1 MRPIVLRTILS
12 GVAAVCT
19 ALWLT
24 GCVSQAKAP
33 VVDHSVPRG
42 ATPASTPP
50 DAYVVRPKDTLYS
63 IAFRHEMDYRALA
76 AANGIE
82 PPYLIKPGQRI
93 RLAAATSPAEAAP
106 RPSSQTRP
114 ERTVPRATP
123 VRIAPSGLSVEP
135 DPPPA
140 PATTLPKTPS
150 APKTSAPSSP
160 PAAPKKP
167 SAAKPTPPKPAPT
180 APAPAK
186 PTPPKPAPPPPPPSR
201 AKPPAAAKTPA
212 AAKAGWRRPVAAKPV
227 RRFGA
232 GSKGFDYELPPATRI
247 RAATAGVVVY
257 AGPGIGGF
265 RHLVIVKASERHLV
279 AYGVNVQPLLSEG
292 DEVPAGAP
300 VAEVQGD
307 GKNVGRFHFEIRDG
321 GKPVDPGPLI
331 GV

>member
-1 MRPIVLRTILS
+1 MTMRPIVLRTILS
-12 GVAAVCT
+12 GVAAVCA

-42 ATPASTPP
+42 AAPASTPP
-50 DAYVVRPKDTLYS
+50 GAYVVRPKDTLYS

-93 RLAAATSPAEAAP
+93 QIAEATPPAEAAP
-106 RPSSQTRP
+106 RPPSQTRT
-114 ERTVPRATP
+114 EPRATP
-123 VRIAPSGLSVEP
+123 VQIAPSGLSVEP
-135 DPPPA
+135 EPPPA
-140 PATTLPKTPS
+140 PATALPKTPS
-150 APKTSAPSSP
+150 APKTAAPSSP
-160 PAAPKKP
+160 PAAPKRTT
-167 SAAKPTPPKPAPT
+167 AAKPTPPKPAPT

-186 PTPPKPAPPPPPPSR
+186 PTPAKPASPPPSR
-201 AKPPAAAKTPA
+201 AKPPARTPA
-212 AAKAGWRRPVAAKPV
+212 AAKAGWQRPVAAKPV

-247 RAATAGVVVY
+247 LTATAGVVVY

-292 DEVPAGAP
+292 DQVPAGAA
-300 VAEVQGD
+300 VAEVQDD
-307 GKNVGRFHFEIRDG
+307 GKTAGRFHFEVRDG

>member
-1 MRPIVLRTILS
+1 MRNVLQTVLG
-12 GVAAVCT
+12 GVAAVG
-19 ALWLT
+19 AAVWLT

-33 VVDHSVPRG
+33 VVDHSVTRG
-42 ATPASTPP
+42 DAQTSTPP
-50 DAYVVRPKDTLYS
+50 NAYVVRPKDTLYS

-93 RLAAATSPAEAAP
+93 RLAEATPPPQATP
-106 RPSSQTRP
+106 RPAP
-114 ERTVPRATP
+114 ERRAERTAPRATP
-123 VRIAPSGLSVEP
+123 VQISPAAPSVEP
-135 DPPPA
+135 KPPA
-140 PATTLPKTPS
+140 PKVASREPPS
-150 APKTSAPSSP
+150 APKPATPTPRPSAPKQ
-160 PAAPKKP
+160 PAATRPAKP
-167 SAAKPTPPKPAPT
+167 TPTPPKPSPAKPT
-180 APAPAK
+180 PAK
-186 PTPPKPAPPPPPPSR
+186 PTPPPPTR
-201 AKPPAAAKTPA
+201 AKPPAAPKPPA
-212 AAKAGWRRPVAAKPV
+212 AAKSGWQRPVPTKPV

-232 GSKGFDYELPPATRI
+232 GSKGFDYQLPPATRI

-292 DEVPAGAP
+292 DQVSAGAA
-300 VAEVQGD
+300 VAEVQGN
-307 GKNVGRFHFEIRDG
+307 GKTAGRFHFEIRDG

>member
-1 MRPIVLRTILS
+1 MRHVLQTVLS
-12 GVAAVCT
+12 GVAAVG
-19 ALWLT
+19 AAVWLT

-33 VVDHSVPRG
+33 VVDHSVTRG
-42 ATPASTPP
+42 AAQTSTPS
-50 DAYVVRPKDTLYS
+50 AYVVRPKDTLYS

-93 RLAAATSPAEAAP
+93 RLAEATPPPEAAP
-106 RPSSQTRP
+106 RPAP
-114 ERTVPRATP
+114 ERRAERTAPRATP
-123 VRIAPSGLSVEP
+123 VQISPAAPSVEP
-135 DPPPA
+135 KPPA
-140 PATTLPKTPS
+140 PAVASREPPS
-150 APKTSAPSSP
+150 APKPATPPPRPSTPAQPAAAP
-160 PAAPKKP
+160 PAKP
-167 SAAKPTPPKPAPT
+167 S
-180 APAPAK
+180 PAK
-186 PTPPKPAPPPPPPSR
+186 PTPAKPAPPPPPPTR
-201 AKPPAAAKTPA
+201 AKPPAASKPPA
-212 AAKAGWRRPVAAKPV
+212 AAKNGWQRPVTAKPV

-265 RHLVIVKASERHLV
+265 RHLVIVKASDRHLV

-292 DEVPAGAP
+292 DQVSAGTA
-300 VAEVQGD
+300 VAEVQGN
-307 GKNVGRFHFEIRDG
+307 GKTAGRFHFEIRDG